1 MGSDAI
7 AMTSALISPNMFRR
21 PGNVRTQP
29 AAMEIRDFLSPNDAL
44 IKARAPDKTRLL
56 QDLAARAASALN
68 LDANLVSI
76 ELLKREALGST
87 GTGDGVAIPHARIAD
102 LKKPFGT
109 LVRLRHAIDFDAI
122 DGQPVDIVF
131 LLLLPQSQGDP
142 LNALASVARRLRD
155 PESVRRLRNAAD
167 DTELYRAIEWAPDV
181 NAAAHK

>member
-1 MGSDAI
+1 
-7 AMTSALISPNMFRR
+7 
-21 PGNVRTQP
+21 
-29 AAMEIRDFLSPNDAL
+29 MEIRDILAPGDAL

-56 QDLAARAASALN
+56 QDLAARAAAALN
-68 LDANLVSI
+68 LEANLVAT

-87 GTGDGVAIPHARIAD
+87 GTGEGVAIPHARIPE

-142 LNALASVARRLRD
+142 LNALASVARKLRD
-155 PESVRRLRNAAD
+155 PEAVRRIRNSTD
-167 DTELYRAIEWAPDV
+167 DDELYRAIEWAPDV
-181 NAAAHK
+181 NAAAQE